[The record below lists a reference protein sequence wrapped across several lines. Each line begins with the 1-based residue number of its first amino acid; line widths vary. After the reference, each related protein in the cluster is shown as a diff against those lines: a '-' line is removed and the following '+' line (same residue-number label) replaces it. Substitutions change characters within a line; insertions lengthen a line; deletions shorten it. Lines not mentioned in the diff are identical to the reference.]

1 METIIFLEIEG
12 VLTSYDSM
20 KNSSSKNIYTQF
32 GIDTNALFLLKRL
45 TNATNGKIVMTSSLR
60 FDDDFQRLE
69 TALRSMGF
77 IILGKTDFIDY
88 NKAAEI
94 IDYITRH
101 NVRNYIILDSEEL
114 SDIPEIKEHFIESPV
129 DDGLQEY
136 LVDEAIELARKSR
149 KNKRLVRRKANVNKN
164 TNN

>member
-12 VLTSYDSM
+12 VLTNYNSM
-20 KNSSSKNIYTQF
+20 KNSSSKDIYRQF

-60 FDDDFQRLE
+60 FDDDFERLE
-69 TALRSMGF
+69 RALRSMGF

-88 NKAAEI
+88 NKTAEI
-94 IDYITRH
+94 MDYITRH
-101 NVRNYIILDSEEL
+101 NIRNYMILDSEEL
-114 SDIPEIKEHFIESPV
+114 EDIPEIKERFIESPV

-136 LVDEAIELARKSR
+136 LVEEAIEIAYKKKKRKTLTR
-149 KNKRLVRRKANVNKN
+149 KRINVGSK
-164 TNN
+164 

>member
-12 VLTSYDSM
+12 VLTIYDSM

>member
-12 VLTSYDSM
+12 VLTNYNSM
-20 KNSSSKNIYTQF
+20 KNSSYKDIYKQF

-60 FDDDFQRLE
+60 FDDDFERLE
-69 TALRSMGF
+69 RALRSMGF

-88 NKAAEI
+88 NKTAEI
-94 IDYITRH
+94 MNYITKH
-101 NVRNYIILDSEEL
+101 NIRNYIILDSEEL
-114 SDIPEIKEHFIESPV
+114 EDIPEIKERFIESPV

-136 LVDEAIELARKSR
+136 LVDEAIEIAY
-149 KNKRLVRRKANVNKN
+149 KNKKRKTLTRKRINVKGE
-164 TNN
+164 

>member
-12 VLTSYDSM
+12 VLTNYNSM
-20 KNSSSKNIYTQF
+20 KNSSYKDIYKQF

-60 FDDDFQRLE
+60 FDDDFERLE
-69 TALRSMGF
+69 RALRSMGF

-88 NKAAEI
+88 NKTAEI
-94 IDYITRH
+94 MNYITKH
-101 NVRNYIILDSEEL
+101 NIRNYIILDSEEL
-114 SDIPEIKEHFIESPV
+114 EDIPEIKERFIESPV

-136 LVDEAIELARKSR
+136 LVDEAIEIAYKKKKRKTLTR
-149 KNKRLVRRKANVNKN
+149 KRINVKGE
-164 TNN
+164 

>member
-12 VLTSYDSM
+12 VLTNYNSM
-20 KNSSSKNIYTQF
+20 KNSSYKDIYKQF

-60 FDDDFQRLE
+60 FDDDFERLE
-69 TALRSMGF
+69 RALRSMGF

-88 NKAAEI
+88 NKTAEI
-94 IDYITRH
+94 MNYITKH
-101 NVRNYIILDSEEL
+101 NIRNYIILDSEEL
-114 SDIPEIKEHFIESPV
+114 EYIPEIKERFIESPV

-136 LVDEAIELARKSR
+136 LVDEAIEIAYKKKKRKTLTR
-149 KNKRLVRRKANVNKN
+149 KRINVKGE
-164 TNN
+164 

>member
-60 FDDDFQRLE
+60 FDDDFKKLE
-69 TALRSMGF
+69 MALRTMGF
-77 IILGKTDFIDY
+77 IIIGKTEFNGYD
-88 NKAAEI
+88 KSLEI
-94 IDYITRH
+94 CDYITKH
-101 NVRNYIILDSEEL
+101 NIRNYIILDSEEL
-114 SDIPEIKEHFIESPV
+114 SETPEIKEYFIETPT
-129 DDGLQEY
+129 DDGLQDY

-149 KNKRLVRRKANVNKN
+149 KNKRLARRKTNVNKN

>member
-12 VLTSYDSM
+12 VLTNYNSI
-20 KNSSSKNIYTQF
+20 KNSSSKDIYKQF

-45 TNATNGKIVMTSSLR
+45 INATNGKIVMTSSLR
-60 FDDDFQRLE
+60 FDDDFHQLE

-88 NKAAEI
+88 DKAAEI
-94 IDYITRH
+94 IDYITIH
-101 NVRNYIILDSEEL
+101 NIRNYIILDSEEL
-114 SDIPEIKEHFIESPV
+114 SDIPEIKEHFIESPI

-136 LVDEAIELARKSR
+136 LVEEAIEIASKKR
-149 KNKRLVRRKANVNKN
+149 KNKTLTRKRINVRSK
-164 TNN
+164 

>member
-12 VLTSYDSM
+12 VLTNYNSM
-20 KNSSSKNIYTQF
+20 KNSSYKDIYKQF

-60 FDDDFQRLE
+60 FDDDFERLE
-69 TALRSMGF
+69 RALRSMGF

-88 NKAAEI
+88 NKTAEI
-94 IDYITRH
+94 MDYITRH
-101 NVRNYIILDSEEL
+101 NIRNYIILDSEEL
-114 SDIPEIKEHFIESPV
+114 EDIPEIKERFIESPV

-136 LVDEAIELARKSR
+136 LVDEAIEIAYKKKKRKTLTR
-149 KNKRLVRRKANVNKN
+149 KRINVKEE
-164 TNN
+164 

>member
-12 VLTSYDSM
+12 VLTNYNSR
-20 KNSSSKNIYTQF
+20 KNSSSKDIYKQF

-60 FDDDFQRLE
+60 FDDDFQQLE
-69 TALRSMGF
+69 TALRRIGF

-94 IDYITRH
+94 MDYITRY
-101 NVRNYIILDSEEL
+101 NVKNYIILDSDEL
-114 SDIPEIKEHFIESPV
+114 GDISEFKEHFIESPV

-136 LVDEAIELARKSR
+136 LVEEAIEIAHKKK
-149 KNKRLVRRKANVNKN
+149 KNKTLTRKRINVRSK
-164 TNN
+164 

>member
-12 VLTSYDSM
+12 VLTNYNSM
-20 KNSSSKNIYTQF
+20 KNSSYKDIYKQF

-60 FDDDFQRLE
+60 FDDDFERLE
-69 TALRSMGF
+69 RALRSMGF

-88 NKAAEI
+88 NKTAEI
-94 IDYITRH
+94 MNYITKH
-101 NVRNYIILDSEEL
+101 NIRNYIILDSEEL
-114 SDIPEIKEHFIESPV
+114 EDIPEIKERFIESPV

-136 LVDEAIELARKSR
+136 LVDEAIEIAYKKKKRKTLTR
-149 KNKRLVRRKANVNKN
+149 KRISVKGE
-164 TNN
+164 

>member
-12 VLTSYDSM
+12 VLTNYNSM
-20 KNSSSKNIYTQF
+20 KNSSYKDIYKQF

-60 FDDDFQRLE
+60 FDDDFERLE
-69 TALRSMGF
+69 RALRSMGF

-88 NKAAEI
+88 NKTAEI
-94 IDYITRH
+94 MNYITKH
-101 NVRNYIILDSEEL
+101 NIRNYIILDSEEL
-114 SDIPEIKEHFIESPV
+114 EDIPEIKERFIESPV

-136 LVDEAIELARKSR
+136 LVDETIEIAYKKKKRKTLTR
-149 KNKRLVRRKANVNKN
+149 KRINVKGE
-164 TNN
+164 